1 MLNIKY
7 NKKNTVIETWT
18 ILEKGLREGL
28 KNLMFTYADCR
39 KVEPSLPELW
49 LSGDIIEA
57 MMRDR
62 EDTKFRMTLIRLMV
76 EVKSNNREKVLGL
89 ISLINSYT

>member
-62 EDTKFRMTLIRLMV
+62 
-76 EVKSNNREKVLGL
+76 
-89 ISLINSYT
+89 

>member
-76 EVKSNNREKVLGL
+76 EVKSNNWEKVLGL

>member
-62 EDTKFRMTLIRLMV
+62 EDTKFRMALIRLMV
-76 EVKSNNREKVLGL
+76 EVKSNNREKVLSL